1 MSLEEKLK
9 TIREGSAKRMP
20 PEALALIHRVT
31 DDLRDSGITDR
42 VPGIGQIAPSFD
54 LADSRGQQVSLS
66 GILEKGPAVVTFF
79 RGHW

>member
-20 PEALALIHRVT
+20 PEAVSLMHRVT
-31 DDLRDSGITDR
+31 DELRGSGITDR